1 MVLFATY
8 CSAEKDG
15 KSGTMPAIDR
25 YISDR
30 IQGVYTGASAAG
42 AQFGILSGQYG
53 LITADHPIP
62 YYDHLLQPDE
72 IKPMAHQVH
81 ATLIEWKITEIQWFT
96 VGFEMDPN
104 VGRYR
109 EVMEQAAA
117 SVGAHFELTMWEP
130 MGTLG
135 LV

>member
-15 KSGTMPAIDR
+15 APGTQPAIDR

-30 IQGVYTGASAAG
+30 IQGVCTGAAAAN

-53 LITADHPIP
+53 LIAADHPIP
-62 YYDHLLQPDE
+62 YYDHLLQTDQ
-72 IKPMAHQVH
+72 IDAMVDAVQ
-81 ATLIEWKITEIQWFT
+81 ATLTEWQITEVHWFS
-96 VGFEMDPN
+96 VAFEMDPH

-109 EVMEQAAA
+109 EVMERAA
-117 SVGAHFELTMWEP
+117 VGAGATFELTLWEP
-130 MGTLG
+130 IGTLG